1 MSVSWAERSQKIQS
15 ECQISTPR
23 PQGIPSRH
31 ERQQLE
37 DGSAS
42 RNRFLYD
49 EGNKQGRVSARDEE
63 ARLRYGVDSR
73 KEIYYVYLPNTKR
86 KRMQSP

>member
-1 MSVSWAERSQKIQS
+1 MSGSWAERSQKIQS

-23 PQGIPSRH
+23 PQGISSCY

-42 RNRFLYD
+42 CDRFLYD
-49 EGNKQGRVSARDEE
+49 KGKKQGRVSARDEE
-63 ARLRYGVDSR
+63 ARLRYGVD
-73 KEIYYVYLPNTKR
+73 TGA
-86 KRMQSP
+86 